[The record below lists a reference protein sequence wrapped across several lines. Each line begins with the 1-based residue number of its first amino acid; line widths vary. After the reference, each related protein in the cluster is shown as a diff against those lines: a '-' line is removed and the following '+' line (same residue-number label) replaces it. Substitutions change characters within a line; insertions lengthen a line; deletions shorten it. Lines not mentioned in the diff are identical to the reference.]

1 MSHTGKMDKSLGVIT
16 QRITTQWWKGMNYSP
31 HSTWR
36 TADAGC
42 CVKVARLT
50 GLFFSRATWH
60 AGSQFPDQGLN
71 LHPMQ
76 WKHRVLTT
84 RLPGKSLKGLYTMQF
99 HLYNSLEK
107 VKPQE
112 WSRDPWFPGDEA
124 WGEVNYK
131 RMRPFWVAELWHI
144 FIWWYLHT
152 HTVVKTHST
161 IHWKG
166 WILLWVHQAL
176 T

>member
-1 MSHTGKMDKSLGVIT
+1 M
-16 QRITTQWWKGMNYSP
+16 
-31 HSTWR
+31 
-36 TADAGC
+36 
-42 CVKVARLT
+42 KVARLT

-131 RMRPFWVAELWHI
+131 RMRPFWVAEL
-144 FIWWYLHT
+144 
-152 HTVVKTHST
+152 
-161 IHWKG
+161 
-166 WILLWVHQAL
+166 
-176 T
+176 